1 MRSIAGEEGI
11 EEKRE
16 KKSAVRFA
24 RRSFFVQRSVSF
36 GGVFFVALFCRKKEK
51 GKKRGKRNEEHC
63 CSSASCPARRFSL
76 CLLKKAAAKTC
87 DRLNGVMLT
96 QTSGYFRERK
106 GIFPSL
112 RHTQRFCKPSL
123 FQKGCQSRLL
133 PIREAAR
140 PVSF

>member
-1 MRSIAGEEGI
+1 MKKKG
-11 EEKRE
+11 KR
-16 KKSAVRFA
+16 KAPCVFA

-76 CLLKKAAAKTC
+76 CFLKKAAAKTC
-87 DRLNGVMLT
+87 DRLNGVMLM

-106 GIFPSL
+106 DTFLFL
-112 RHTQRFCKPSL
+112 RHTQHFCKPSL
-123 FQKGCQSRLL
+123 FQKGCQSRWL
-133 PIREAAR
+133 PIQAAAR